1 MSEETIQKSFPVE
14 IPANLRISNIRGSV
28 EIQAGEENEISI
40 TAVKHIDSGD
50 EKRTAVEI
58 NQLEDGK
65 VVVETRM
72 LEGLLGFFNWSKPC
86 KVTYTVRVPR
96 QCSLHVSCVSSSA
109 AIQGTVGS
117 LRLSTVSGEVSLKGV
132 SGDFDINLVSGDL
145 EGEALSGALKIDT
158 VSGDVRILTSSFS
171 KANGSTVSGNIHL
184 ESLLGEGPYRFNSVS
199 GDVQYLLPEVAG
211 CNVNMKTISGKLLT
225 QFPLTSSQRSGN
237 HLHASVA
244 GGGPTVTLSSV
255 SGNLALATP
264 GEAVPETEPPMEESQ
279 DNPAT
284 NPEPAQPKTSR
295 QEILDRIA
303 NGEMTVEEAL
313 KALNS

>member
-1 MSEETIQKSFPVE
+1 MSEETIQQSFPVE
-14 IPANLRISNIRGSV
+14 IPANLRINNIRGAI
-28 EIQAGEENEISI
+28 EIQSTEESEISV
-40 TAVKHIDSGD
+40 TAVKHLNSGD

-58 NQLEDGK
+58 SQLEDGK

-86 KVTYTVRVPR
+86 KVTYTVQVPR
-96 QCSLHVSCVSSSA
+96 QCNLNVSCVSSSA
-109 AIQGTVGS
+109 SIQGTVGN
-117 LRLSTVSGEVSLKGV
+117 LRLSTVSGEVNLKGV

-145 EGEALSGALKIDT
+145 EGEALSGSLKIDT
-158 VSGDVRILTSSFS
+158 VSGDVRVLTSSFN

-211 CNVNMKTISGKLLT
+211 CNVDMKTISGKLLT

-237 HLHASVA
+237 HLRATVA
-244 GGGPTVTLSSV
+244 DGGPTVTLSSV

-264 GEAVPETEPPMEESQ
+264 GEILPETEPPIGDPQENPDPKPETSQ
-279 DNPAT
+279 PAI
-284 NPEPAQPKTSR
+284 SR
-295 QEILDRIA
+295 QEILDKIA
-303 NGEMTVEEAL
+303 KGEMTVEEAL
-313 KALNS
+313 KALKS